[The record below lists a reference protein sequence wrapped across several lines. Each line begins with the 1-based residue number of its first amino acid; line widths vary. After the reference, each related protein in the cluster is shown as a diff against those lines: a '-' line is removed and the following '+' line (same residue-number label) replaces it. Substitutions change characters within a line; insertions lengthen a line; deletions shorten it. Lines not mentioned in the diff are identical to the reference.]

1 MKKQNYI
8 QKSQNIIIKKR
19 KTWQTVVIFG
29 MEPTGHYW
37 FTLGE
42 FLRDND
48 MKSMH
53 VNSHHVKASKEPDDN
68 NPNKNGREEPEDDS
82 CINK

>member
-1 MKKQNYI
+1 
-8 QKSQNIIIKKR
+8 
-19 KTWQTVVIFG
+19 